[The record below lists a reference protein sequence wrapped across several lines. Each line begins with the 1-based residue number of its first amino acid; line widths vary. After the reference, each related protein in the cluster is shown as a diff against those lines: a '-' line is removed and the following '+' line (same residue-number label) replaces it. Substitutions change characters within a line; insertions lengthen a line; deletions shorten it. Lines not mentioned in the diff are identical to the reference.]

1 MSLAAITNVLGD
13 VPQIRAV
20 RDHLASSTRG
30 NRQRISFVSL
40 PTSARAAVMASLLEG
55 RTGTTLIVA
64 SRSDRAES
72 LASSLSAYLPSDRL
86 VAVWPAPEAL
96 PYEQLPFDSALA
108 AERVALLAQLNAG
121 GVDAPAA
128 LVVTVRGL
136 VQIVMSAEELQQ
148 QTLRV
153 RPSQRLRIDDVLTW
167 ATTVGYNVSPLVQEP
182 GTLARRGGIIDVFV
196 PGAAFPVRLD
206 FFGDEV
212 DTIRSFDPRTQRSQQ
227 RLSETLLLPP
237 SELPLWRL
245 PRIADTLHQ
254 LDTGGLRAE
263 IATEWRRMLEAVASG
278 RTPASVDLLA
288 SYLVPERST
297 VLDYIAPSALVL
309 VEEPPAVD
317 LAATS
322 MASHAADV
330 LVSATGGGELP
341 TGLEQPFTD
350 WQTVERLLGR
360 HDQVAFGEAPDH
372 LEIDVPAIADAPL
385 YAGRLSAM
393 VDSVIHRGASGW
405 ATYLASD
412 QGDRLGE
419 LLAERDVAFDLV
431 DRDATPEPVTAGRIT
446 IVRSDLPAGWELE
459 SNEQSVVTLT
469 DLEIFGF
476 RKATRRAYRRQT
488 SDAGSNAAD
497 FTPGEFVVHID
508 HGIAQFTGL
517 VRLDASGV
525 EREYMLLVYARGDKL
540 YVPVDQSDR
549 VSRYTGGGADPVAS
563 RLGSGEWVRTKQRVR
578 RAIREM
584 AWELIQLY
592 AQRETSAG
600 HAFPPDSTWDIE
612 LEESFPWEETVDQQ
626 KAIDSVKA
634 DMESDQPMDRLVCG
648 DVGFGKTEVAL
659 RAAFKAV
666 NGGKQVAVLV
676 PTTVLALQHYQT
688 FTQRLASYPVRVEM
702 LSRLRDKATQRQIL
716 KDLRDGAID
725 IVIGTHRIVQGDVA
739 FKDLGLVVVD
749 EEQRFGVRQKE
760 FLKRFRTAVDVI
772 SMSATPI
779 PRTLHMSLA
788 GIRDISVIDTAPQA
802 RLPVRTFVTEWS
814 DHLIRE
820 VILRELDRGGQIYF
834 VHNRVHDIDQL
845 AHRIRALVPE
855 ARIGVGHGQMDE
867 AVLEDVILSFVRHD
881 FDVLISTTII
891 ESGID
896 IANVNT
902 IVIDHAD
909 ALGLTQLYQL
919 RGRVGRSTQR
929 AYAYLLYRQGKSISE
944 VAQERLEAIQEAT
957 ELGAGLRVAMRDMEI
972 RGAGNILGAEQSGH
986 IASIGFDLYIRLLSQ
1001 AVDEITKGQPISDP
1015 NAVLLDLPLTALIPA
1030 SYIVDTELRLAT
1042 YRRIAGVGSTAAL
1055 EDMRAELVDRFG
1067 EIPEELEHLL
1077 ALIAV
1082 RLRCEALGIESVVER
1097 EREMVIRPVETAPLN
1112 AKLIARRF
1120 GPAVRLTPNSVRVRL
1135 PDLRM
1140 PWQEA
1145 LDILLDMI
1153 EVVHPIRPA
1162 PVAESPDAGGNL
1174 PRSRVL
1180 TGDAERVLSASR
1192 RG

>member
-1 MSLAAITNVLGD
+1 MSLSATTATLGQL
-13 VPQIRAV
+13 PQV
-20 RDHLASSTRG
+20 RTVQDQLASTTAK
-30 NRQRISFVSL
+30 RQRISFVSL
-40 PTSARAAVMASLLEG
+40 PGAARAPMMAALMEG
-55 RTGTTLIVA
+55 RTETTLIVA

-72 LASSLSAYLPSDRL
+72 LAMALAAYLPSDRS
-86 VAVWPAPEAL
+86 VAVWPSPEAL

-121 GVDAPAA
+121 GDAAPAA

-136 VQIVMSAEELQQ
+136 VQIVMSAEELEQ
-148 QTLRV
+148 QTLRI
-153 RPSQRLRIDDVLTW
+153 RPGQRLRIDDVLTW
-167 ATTVGYNVSPLVQEP
+167 ATTVGYQISPLVQEP
-182 GTLARRGGIIDVFV
+182 GMLARRGGIIDVFV
-196 PGAAFPVRLD
+196 PGTAFPVRLD

-212 DTIRSFDPRTQRSQQ
+212 DTIRAFDPRTQRSQE
-227 RLSETLLLPP
+227 RLRETLLLPP

-245 PRIADTLHQ
+245 PRTAEALRT
-254 LDTGGLRAE
+254 LDTSALRAE
-263 IATEWRRMLEAVASG
+263 IATEWRRMQEHIDAG
-278 RTPASVDLLA
+278 QTPASVDLLA
-288 SYLVPERST
+288 SYLVPGRTT
-297 VLDYIAPSALVL
+297 VLDYLPSSALVF
-309 VEEPPAVD
+309 VEEPQSVR
-317 LAATS
+317 LAADS
-322 MASHAADV
+322 MVSHAADV
-330 LVSATGGGELP
+330 LLSASANGELP
-341 TGLEQPFTD
+341 PGLEQPFTD
-350 WQTVERLLGR
+350 WETVERLLGK
-360 HDQVAFGEAPDH
+360 HDQIAFGEAADH
-372 LEIDVPAIADAPL
+372 TEIDVPAIADAPL

-393 VDSVIHRGASGW
+393 LDAVIHRSASGT
-405 ATYLASD
+405 AVYLASD

-419 LLAERDVAFDLV
+419 LLAERKVPFDLV
-431 DRDATPEPVTAGRIT
+431 DPDAPARPVTPGRIT
-446 IVRSDLPAGWELE
+446 IIRSDLPAGWELE
-459 SNEQSVVTLT
+459 TGDQSVVTLT

-476 RKATRRAYRRQT
+476 RKATRRTYRRQT

-497 FTPGEFVVHID
+497 FTPGEFVVHVD

-525 EREYMLLVYARGDKL
+525 EREYMLLVYAKGDKL

-549 VSRYTGGGADPVAS
+549 VSRYTGGGADPVVS

-592 AQRETSAG
+592 AERETSSG
-600 HAFPPDSTWDIE
+600 HAFPVDSTWDLE
-612 LEESFPWEETVDQQ
+612 LEDSFPYEETVDQR
-626 KAIDSVKA
+626 KAIESVKG

-676 PTTVLALQHYQT
+676 PTTVLALQHFQT
-688 FTQRLASYPVRVEM
+688 FRQRLSSYPVRVEM
-702 LSRLRDKATQRQIL
+702 LSRLRDKRTQRQIL
-716 KDLRDGAID
+716 QDLKDGAID
-725 IVIGTHRIVQGDVA
+725 IVIGTHRLVQGDVT

-760 FLKRFRTAVDVI
+760 FLKRFRTAVDVM

-820 VILRELDRGGQIYF
+820 VILRELERGGQIYF
-834 VHNRVHDIDQL
+834 VHNRVHDIDLL
-845 AHRIRALVPE
+845 AHRIRELVPE

-867 AVLEDVILSFVRHD
+867 SVLEDVILSFVRHD

-896 IANVNT
+896 IPNVNT

-929 AYAYLLYRQGKSISE
+929 AYAYLLYRPGKSLSE

-1001 AVDEITKGQPISDP
+1001 AVDEITKGRPVSDP

-1030 SYIVDTELRLAT
+1030 SYIVDTELRLGM
-1042 YRRIAGVGSTAAL
+1042 YRRIAGVGSADAL

-1067 EIPEELEHLL
+1067 EVPEEVEHLL

-1112 AKLIARRF
+1112 AKLLARRF

-1135 PDLRM
+1135 PDLRI

-1153 EVVHPIRPA
+1153 EAVRPA
-1162 PVAESPDAGGNL
+1162 RESAIDDDPAPETNL

-1180 TGDAERVLSASR
+1180 SGDAERVLASSR